1 MFRRIVSP
9 VVALSLAA
17 ACAVQPSV
25 PVPAAP
31 AEPVEYG
38 PSEEAITAGGLATGA
53 VLALI
58 AVAAIAGT
66 ASFVFIS
73 DP

>member
-1 MFRRIVSP
+1 MFRRIASL
-9 VVALSLAA
+9 VVAVSLVSS
-17 ACAVQPSV
+17 CAVQPSV
-25 PVPAAP
+25 QPAAAPGETP
-31 AEPVEYG
+31 AYG
-38 PSEEAITAGGLATGA
+38 PSNDAMVAGGLATGA

-66 ASFVFIS
+66 ATLVFVS

>member
-1 MFRRIVSP
+1 MFRRIASLM
-9 VVALSLAA
+9 VALTLVS
-17 ACAVQPSV
+17 ACAVQPSAQ
-25 PVPAAP
+25 VPAAP
-31 AEPVEYG
+31 GEVGDYG
-38 PSEEAITAGGLATGA
+38 PSDEAVAAGGLATGA